1 MDNRSETEIRADLSY
16 LFDKASQV
24 LTSRTT
30 AALAELGIT
39 PRGYCVLAKA
49 QPGTLTQ
56 GELAEL
62 ALLDKTTMVVTVD
75 QLEAAGLARRR
86 PSATDRRARLV
97 TTTEAGDQVVERARS
112 IIDDVYAEVLGALP
126 EPARDALLDA
136 MVRLVGADGPLG
148 AAVPTPSSGRAQR
161 ARTTRASSHTGVL
174 DS

>member
-1 MDNRSETEIRADLSY
+1 MDTRSEAEIRADLSY

-30 AALAELGIT
+30 AALAAVGVT

-62 ALLDKTTMVVTVD
+62 ALLDKTTMVVTID

-86 PSATDRRARLV
+86 PSPTDRRVRLV
-97 TTTEAGDQVVERARS
+97 QTTEAGDQVVAQARK
-112 IIDDVYAEVLGALP
+112 IMDEVYAEVLGGLP
-126 EPARDALLDA
+126 DGERNSLLDA
-136 MVRLVGADGPLG
+136 LVRLVGPAGPLH
-148 AAVPTPSSGRAQR
+148 AATPVAS
-161 ARTTRASSHTGVL
+161 ARRRPSRP
-174 DS
+174 

>member
-1 MDNRSETEIRADLSY
+1 MDTRSEAEIRADLSY

-39 PRGYCVLAKA
+39 TRGYCVLAKA

-97 TTTEAGDQVVERARS
+97 TTTEAGDRMLERARA
-112 IIDDVYAEVLGALP
+112 IIDDVYAQVLGALP
-126 EPARDALLDA
+126 EPEREAMLDA
-136 MVRLVGADGPLG
+136 MVRLVAAEGPLG
-148 AAVPTPSSGRAQR
+148 AAVGAPASNRAHR
-161 ARTTRASSHTGVL
+161 ARATRPSSHTGVA

>member
-1 MDNRSETEIRADLSY
+1 VDTRSEAEIRADLSY

-97 TTTEAGDQVVERARS
+97 TTTEAGDELVERARA
-112 IIDDVYAEVLGALP
+112 IIDEVYAQVLGALREP
-126 EPARDALLDA
+126 ERDALLDA

-148 AAVPTPSSGRAQR
+148 AAVAAPASGRVQR
-161 ARTTRASSHTGVL
+161 PRATRASSQTGLV

>member
-1 MDNRSETEIRADLSY
+1 MDTRSEAETRADLSY

-30 AALAELGIT
+30 AALAEVGIT

-62 ALLDKTTMVVTVD
+62 ALLDKTTMVVTID

-86 PSATDRRARLV
+86 PSNTDRRARIV
-97 TTTEAGDQVVERARS
+97 QTTEAGDRVVERART
-112 IIDDVYAEVLGALP
+112 IIDEVYAEVLETLP
-126 EPARDALLDA
+126 EPERTVLLDA
-136 MVRLVGADGPLG
+136 LVRLVGPDGPLG
-148 AAVPTPSSGRAQR
+148 APGSAPTATRRRS
-161 ARTTRASSHTGVL
+161 ARSMR
-174 DS
+174 